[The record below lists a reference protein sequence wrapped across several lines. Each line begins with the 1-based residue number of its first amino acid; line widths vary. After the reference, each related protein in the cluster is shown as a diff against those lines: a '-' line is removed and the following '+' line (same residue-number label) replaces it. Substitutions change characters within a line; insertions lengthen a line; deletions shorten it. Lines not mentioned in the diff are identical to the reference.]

1 MIVVTTGA
9 IFFVHLF
16 ATCLDQLTKRRE
28 YQVVR
33 LEDLARTALCVQLR
47 LKFPYYVLKI
57 KNDSY

>member
-47 LKFPYYVLKI
+47 LKFPIMY
-57 KNDSY
+57 